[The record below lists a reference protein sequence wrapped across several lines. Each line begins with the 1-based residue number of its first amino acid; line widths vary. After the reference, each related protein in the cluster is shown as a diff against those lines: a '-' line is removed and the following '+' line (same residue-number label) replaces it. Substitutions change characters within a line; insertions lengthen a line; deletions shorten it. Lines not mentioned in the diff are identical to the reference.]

1 MRTLEEQLAA
11 ERQQREQERAERD
24 AAAAQALADAKAA
37 LEHGG
42 VSVPPGAW
50 GH

>member
-11 ERQQREQERAERD
+11 ERQQREQERDARD

-37 LEHGG
+37 LEQGG